1 MARQVPDP
9 AEPVPGAEP
18 TGETPPPR
26 ARPAVPPEY
35 DTGTPRAYG
44 DAEPTTSPAYG
55 TTEPTTPAYG
65 TTMPAAPMYGAT
77 EPAPPTYGTVAK
89 NSSADRAAIRAFRP
103 RRVLPSVITAV
114 LMTVIGLLLALEVV
128 SALLGRPLRLV
139 PYDRILAWA
148 TSTPWSDPRM
158 MAGAGLVGL
167 LGLLLVLLA
176 IIPGR
181 PTLIPVRTGDK
192 DLVIGMQRRGFARS
206 LAHAAEQVQGIE
218 HARVRLHGKAVHV
231 AADSGMR
238 DTRGLADA
246 VREAVNMRIT
256 ALSPVWKY
264 PVHVH
269 LREK

>member
-1 MARQVPDP
+1 MARKVPDP

-18 TGETPPPR
+18 TGETPAAPR
-26 ARPAVPPEY
+26 AE
-35 DTGTPRAYG
+35 T
-44 DAEPTTSPAYG
+44 AEPAGPPAYG
-55 TTEPTTPAYG
+55 TAEPAGPPTYSAAEPAGPPAYG
-65 TTMPAAPMYGAT
+65 TAEQTAPMYGTA
-77 EPAPPTYGTVAK
+77 EPAPPIYGTVAK
-89 NSSADRAAIRAFRP
+89 DASADRAAVRAFRP
-103 RRVLPSVITAV
+103 RRVTPSVITAV
-114 LMTVIGLLLALEVV
+114 LMTLAGLLLALEVI

-139 PYDRILAWA
+139 PYDRLLSWA
-148 TSTPWSDPRM
+148 TSTPWNDPRV
-158 MAGAGLVGL
+158 MAGAGLAGL

-192 DLVIGMQRRGFARS
+192 DLAIGMQRRGFTRS

-218 HARVRLHGKAVHV
+218 RARVRLRGKAVHV
-231 AADSGMR
+231 AAESGMR

-246 VREAVNMRIT
+246 VREAVTMRIT

-264 PVHVH
+264 PVRVY